1 MATHK
6 SRWPANVG
14 LPLILIIGF
23 GFGAF
28 LFLHPASSETL
39 ASDQESSAT
48 SESHGEPGAEMPGM
62 DMSAHGTEEVD
73 AHGTEEVATHEME
86 KTPTEN
92 SPATLLLIFLGIN
105 LALIISSLI
114 LKMIKRKRK
123 AVLDLPTPIA
133 KFEGS
138 TK

>member
-6 SRWPANVG
+6 SRLPANVG
-14 LPLILIIGF
+14 LPLILLIGF

-28 LFLHPASSETL
+28 LFLHPASSGTL
-39 ASDQESSAT
+39 GSDLESSAA

-62 DMSAHGTEEVD
+62 DMSAQGTEETD
-73 AHGTEEVATHEME
+73 AHGTGEVATHQME
-86 KTPTEN
+86 ETPTDN
-92 SPATLLLIFLGIN
+92 SPTTLLLIFLGIN
-105 LALIISSLI
+105 LALIISALI

-123 AVLDLPTPIA
+123 VVLDLPAPIA
-133 KFEGS
+133 KFEGI